1 MIALHPADDH
11 PDARLPGSA
20 ASRALDRRQRNE
32 VPPDVT
38 NGRVV
43 VVVGG
48 KVVGVV
54 VGVVTEGEPD
64 AAAPPLSAE
73 GDEPVTGGAMVGGGD
88 VVVVV
93 VVAAPPEPDPDAGDG
108 ADAPGCSR
116 ATRTPRKAVA
126 PPAMTTTVWVSRR
139 RRRCAR
145 ARVAGEKRTG
155 ARRLVAVPGVRARAR
170 VGGLIGSTRDRTDR
184 T

>member
-11 PDARLPGSA
+11 PDARLLGSA
-20 ASRALDRRQRNE
+20 ASWALDRRQRNE

-48 KVVGVV
+48 RVVGVV
-54 VGVVTEGEPD
+54 VGVVTDGEP

-73 GDEPVTGGAMVGGGD
+73 PDEPVTGGAVVGGGD

-93 VVAAPPEPDPDAGDG
+93 VAAAPPALDPDAGDG

-116 ATRTPRKAVA
+116 ATRTPRKAVV
-126 PPAMTTTVWVSRR
+126 PPAITTTVWVSRR

-155 ARRLVAVPGVRARAR
+155 ARRMVEVPGVRARAR